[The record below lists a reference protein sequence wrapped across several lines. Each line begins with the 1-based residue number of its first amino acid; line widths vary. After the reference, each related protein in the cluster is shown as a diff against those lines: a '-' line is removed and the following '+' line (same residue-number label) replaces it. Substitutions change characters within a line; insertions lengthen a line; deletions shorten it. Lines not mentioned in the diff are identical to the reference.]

1 MPGPGFTKPDLY
13 STCAVALAPVARD
26 VVRTLGT
33 GVGWLITGRR
43 SRRAGAGTMT
53 VFADASNRPAGGQ

>member
-1 MPGPGFTKPDLY
+1 MPDPGFAKPDLC

-26 VVRTLGT
+26 AARTFGT

-43 SRRAGAGTMT
+43 SQRTGA
-53 VFADASNRPAGGQ
+53 AR

>member
-1 MPGPGFTKPDLY
+1 MPDPGFTKPDLC

-26 VVRTLGT
+26 VARTWGT

-43 SRRAGAGTMT
+43 SRRTGAG
-53 VFADASNRPAGGQ
+53 R